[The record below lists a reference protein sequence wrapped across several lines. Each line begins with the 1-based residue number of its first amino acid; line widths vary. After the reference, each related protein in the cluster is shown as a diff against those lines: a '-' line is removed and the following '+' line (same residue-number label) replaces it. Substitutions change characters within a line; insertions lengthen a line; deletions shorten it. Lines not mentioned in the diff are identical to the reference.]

1 MLIINLCQSSS
12 GSLVEGP
19 RRASGDDDG
28 AGKGG
33 PKVRLVLVGE
43 LLLAHEDLALVDVDG
58 VEPGKTSMSL
68 FTCLHIIGRVVV
80 IFMSMV

>member
-1 MLIINLCQSSS
+1 MCQSSS

-19 RRASGDDDG
+19 RRASGDDYG

-43 LLLAHEDLALVDVDG
+43 LLLAHEDLSLVDVDG

-68 FTCLHIIGRVVV
+68 LACLHTIGRVVV
-80 IFMSMV
+80 ILMSMV

>member
-68 FTCLHIIGRVVV
+68 LACLHIIGRLV
-80 IFMSMV
+80 ILMRMF